1 MAASVRGFNELPVT
15 AGAGALVPAFRK
27 CYILDPGQLAGDE
40 VFMSA
45 HLKSVSTI
53 SEAERQARIDLAA
66 CYRLAEHFGLN
77 EGIDNHMTMMVPGHA
92 DRFLLAP
99 FGLHWSEV
107 KASDFMVIDFN
118 GQMLSGRGPVEDT
131 ALYIHLPVHR
141 LSARAN
147 CVLHT
152 HMPYATAMTMLE
164 NPRLEMAVQSALGFH
179 GEVAYDEN
187 YNGLAFDQTE
197 GERLARALGDK
208 AVLMMGNHGALVVG
222 ETLPQAFERLYFLE
236 RACQAQVL
244 ALSTGRALKPVPDA
258 VVKFTAAQ
266 FSSGGKVGG
275 RDRADLHFEA
285 LKRLLDRQHA
295 DYAS

>member
-1 MAASVRGFNELPVT
+1 VFQNEVT
-15 AGAGALVPAFRK
+15 
-27 CYILDPGQLAGDE
+27 
-40 VFMSA
+40 MSA
-45 HLKSVSTI
+45 NPRSVSL
-53 SEAERQARIDLAA
+53 SHAQARVDLAA
-66 CYRLAEHFGLN
+66 CYRLADHFGLN
-77 EGIDNHMTMMVPGHA
+77 EGIDNHMTMLVPGHS

-107 KASDFMVIDFN
+107 RASDFMVVDFG
-118 GQMLSGRGPVEDT
+118 GQIVSGRGPIEDT

-141 LSARAN
+141 LSPKAR

-152 HMPYATAMTMLE
+152 HMPHATALSMLE

-179 GEVAYDEN
+179 EDVAYDLE
-187 YNGLAFDQTE
+187 YNGLAFDETE

-208 AVLMMGNHGALVVG
+208 SVLLMGNHGALVIG
-222 ETLPQAFERLYFLE
+222 ETVPQAFERLYFFE

-244 ALSTGRALKPVPDA
+244 ALSTGRALKLVPEK
-258 VVKFTAAQ
+258 VVRMTAGQ
-266 FSSGGKVGG
+266 FRSGGQVGG

-285 LKRLLDRQHA
+285 LKRMLDRNHA

>member
-1 MAASVRGFNELPVT
+1 
-15 AGAGALVPAFRK
+15 
-27 CYILDPGQLAGDE
+27 
-40 VFMSA
+40 MSA
-45 HLKSVSTI
+45 NLKSLATI

-66 CYRLAEHFGLN
+66 CYRLADHFGLN
-77 EGIDNHMTMMVPGHA
+77 EGIDNHMTMLVPGQA

-107 KASDFMVIDFN
+107 RASDFMVIDFN
-118 GQMLSGRGPVEDT
+118 GRMLSGRGPIEDT

-141 LSARAN
+141 LSPKAR

-152 HMPYATAMTMLE
+152 HMPHATAMSMLE
-164 NPRLEMAVQSALGFH
+164 NPRLEMAVQTALGFY
-179 GEVAYDEN
+179 EDIAYDMN
-187 YNGLAFDQTE
+187 YNGLAFDHTE
-197 GERLARALGDK
+197 GERMAAVLGDK
-208 AVLMMGNHGALVVG
+208 CVLLLGNHGALVVG
-222 ETLPQAFERLYFLE
+222 ETVPQAFERLYFLE

-244 ALSTGRALKPVPDA
+244 ALSTGRALRPVPDSI
-258 VVKFTAAQ
+258 VKATMAQ
-266 FSSGGKVGG
+266 FTSGAKVGG